1 MGETMAESTWLTV
14 TTQDGRKLEV
24 LVEGPEDGIPLV
36 YHSGT
41 PSAAV
46 SYPALSDAAAGQGLR
61 TIAYSRPG
69 YGESTPQPGRSV
81 ADVAADVSAI
91 LAAVG
96 VDSFVTLGWSGG
108 GPHALAC
115 AALMPEA
122 CKAAATLAGVAPS
135 DASGLD
141 WLDGMGEDN
150 VEEFGAA
157 NAGAD
162 ALTAFL
168 TPHVA
173 ELSQVTSAQV
183 VAGLGDLVSDVDKV
197 AAQEAPLAD
206 YLAASFRRAFLH
218 GLAGWRDDD
227 LAFARPWG
235 FTLDAIT
242 TPVTVWQGGQDRMVP
257 FAHGRWLAAHV
268 PGATARLYD
277 DEGHLSLARQLGRI
291 FTDLAQTPGVA
302 DRRVS

>member
-1 MGETMAESTWLTV
+1 
-14 TTQDGRKLEV
+14 
-24 LVEGPEDGIPLV
+24 
-36 YHSGT
+36 
-41 PSAAV
+41 
-46 SYPALSDAAAGQGLR
+46 
-61 TIAYSRPG
+61 
-69 YGESTPQPGRSV
+69 
-81 ADVAADVSAI
+81 VAADVSAI